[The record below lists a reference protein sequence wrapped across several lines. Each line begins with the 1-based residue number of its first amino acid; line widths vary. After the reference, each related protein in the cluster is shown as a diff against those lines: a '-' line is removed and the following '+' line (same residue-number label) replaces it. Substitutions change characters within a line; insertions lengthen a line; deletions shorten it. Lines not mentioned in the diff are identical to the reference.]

1 MQTIV
6 GHDQEACL
14 TKGSY
19 LQVSAGH
26 HWSFQVCPV
35 AKQEKKT
42 CIWGHT
48 ALQISRVRA
57 DMEESIPRKDS
68 GAKAKQEWAVRSFP
82 GPWYL
87 LALRGSGQ
95 VSERAVQS

>member
-1 MQTIV
+1 M
-6 GHDQEACL
+6 
-14 TKGSY
+14 
-19 LQVSAGH
+19 
-26 HWSFQVCPV
+26 
-35 AKQEKKT
+35 
-42 CIWGHT
+42 
-48 ALQISRVRA
+48 QISRVRA

-95 VSERAVQS
+95 VSEHAVQS

>member
-35 AKQEKKT
+35 AKQENKP
-42 CIWGHT
+42 
-48 ALQISRVRA
+48 VF
-57 DMEESIPRKDS
+57 
-68 GAKAKQEWAVRSFP
+68 GAT
-82 GPWYL
+82 
-87 LALRGSGQ
+87 
-95 VSERAVQS
+95 QSCRFLG